1 VLLQV
6 ESIGYL
12 VPGPS
17 FDGTVHSV
25 FARACNI
32 ACRDS
37 LLTLVAP
44 GVAAAPTALV
54 LARGANDLRS
64 RYRVGDAVARRG
76 TRLASRD
83 CVVDL
88 AGASVW
94 RPDDRTSIAEHSQ
107 LHANLRE
114 CRASL
119 DARLPERASIVHRE
133 GRAVCARLERACR
146 DSDVDVALTHASR
159 LIGWGE
165 GLTPAGDDFLV
176 GMLAALH
183 AMTSS
188 AARATFVARLGDALE
203 VQVNRTTSIAAH
215 ALRLAAHGHFS
226 ADLHRLR
233 DALLSADDVARVRRL
248 ADDALDV
255 GATSGVDRVAGL
267 IAGVSAWLR

>member
-1 VLLQV
+1 MLLQV

-37 LLTLVAP
+37 LLTFVAP

-64 RYRVGDAVARRG
+64 RYRVGDAVARRV
-76 TRLASRD
+76 T
-83 CVVDL
+83 
-88 AGASVW
+88 
-94 RPDDRTSIAEHSQ
+94 
-107 LHANLRE
+107 
-114 CRASL
+114 
-119 DARLPERASIVHRE
+119 RLPERASIVHLE

-146 DSDVDVALTHASR
+146 HSDVDVALTHASR

-165 GLTPAGDDFLV
+165 GLTPAGGAFLV

-183 AMTSS
+183 TMTSS
-188 AARATFVARLGDALE
+188 VARATVVARLGDALE
-203 VQVNRTTSIAAH
+203 VQANRTTSIAAH

-248 ADDALDV
+248 AGDAPDV
-255 GATSGVDRVAGL
+255 GATSGVDRVARF

>member
-1 VLLQV
+1 VLEV

-12 VPGPS
+12 VPGPW

-32 ACRDS
+32 ACGDS

-44 GVAAAPTALV
+44 GVAAAPTAFV
-54 LARGANDLRS
+54 LARDASDLRS

-76 TRLASRD
+76 THLASRR

-88 AGASVW
+88 AGATVW
-94 RPDDRTSIAEHSQ
+94 RPDDRRSIGDPAQ
-107 LHANLRE
+107 LDANLRE
-114 CRASL
+114 CRARL
-119 DARLPERASIVHRE
+119 DLRLPGSASIVHRE
-133 GRAVCARLERACR
+133 GRGVCVRLERACR
-146 DSDVDVALTHASR
+146 DCDVDAALSNASQ

-165 GLTPAGDDFLV
+165 GLTPAGDDFLI

-188 AARATFVARLGDALE
+188 ASRAAFVARLGGAVE
-203 VQVNRTTSIAAH
+203 SQAIRTTAVAAH
-215 ALRLAAHGHFS
+215 ALRLAARGHFS
-226 ADLHRLR
+226 ADLHELR
-233 DALLSADDVARVRRL
+233 DALLSSGDVARVRRA

-255 GATSGVDRVAGL
+255 GATSGADRVAGV